1 MSQERRSRAS
11 LKVHYERLS
20 QQFDLVRHIASNNSH
35 DVNPFNNF
43 EEYAASIDVLVRRGS
58 SRDHFQYLFVFYATS
73 EARGITRTELLRL
86 IQDHVDD
93 DKEDPRFFEKMYT
106 WLKRHFQDVKTYE
119 QTIALLETHPAAV
132 LDRVHLNVDKWLVQL
147 QTSNQAN
154 ALPQDLDEPSTE
166 SPFIN

>member
-1 MSQERRSRAS
+1 MRLALMSLSAVE
-11 LKVHYERLS
+11 VHATTSSVQY
-20 QQFDLVRHIASNNSH
+20 HNATAA
-35 DVNPFNNF
+35 
-43 EEYAASIDVLVRRGS
+43 EYGVD
-58 SRDHFQYLFVFYATS
+58 LFVFYATS